1 MSILCKILSYRALC
15 ESLPFHPTD
24 NMPQPLLVL
33 IYEPWQLFLASSLK
47 SEFLKNKLLYLLQT
61 NKKETILKW
70 VYVSSIKYHV

>member
-1 MSILCKILSYRALC
+1 MSILRKILSYIALC

-24 NMPQPLLVL
+24 SMPQPLLVL